1 VIQRVLTALVGIPLL
16 VTVIWIGAPWL
27 TLLLLL
33 VVILGIWELYR
44 LSPADGQSLPTSLGI
59 IWVMAFVLGGQAA
72 TGPSHFLTIS
82 LVIFGCGSFLSLLWL
97 VAFFRGPGLWIK
109 TAYLIG
115 GPIYV
120 GFLMGHVLVLRD
132 LGGGDILGRDWVLFA
147 LLVTF
152 ATDTG
157 AFLVGKAIGRHPMSL
172 RISPNKTWE
181 GAAGGFCNSRGGLHG
196 PRGRPVADVPTHY
209 IPFFGKARVTPQ
221 LQLACYTSKG
231 NNPK

>member
-44 LSPADGQSLPTSLGI
+44 LSPADGQSLPTFLGI

-72 TGPSHFLTIS
+72 TGPLHFLTIS
-82 LVIFGCGSFLSLLWL
+82 LVVFGCGSFLSLLWL

-120 GFLMGHVLVLRD
+120 GFLLGHCGSTPAAINARQNPPAAPSQ
-132 LGGGDILGRDWVLFA
+132 VLF
-147 LLVTF
+147 
-152 ATDTG
+152 
-157 AFLVGKAIGRHPMSL
+157 
-172 RISPNKTWE
+172 
-181 GAAGGFCNSRGGLHG
+181 GLIWRDMG
-196 PRGRPVADVPTHY
+196 
-209 IPFFGKARVTPQ
+209 
-221 LQLACYTSKG
+221 
-231 NNPK
+231 